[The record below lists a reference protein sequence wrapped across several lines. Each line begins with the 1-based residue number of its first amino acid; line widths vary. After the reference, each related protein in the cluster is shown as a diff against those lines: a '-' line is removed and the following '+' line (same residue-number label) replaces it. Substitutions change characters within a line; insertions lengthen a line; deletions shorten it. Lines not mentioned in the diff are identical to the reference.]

1 MPAALNDQWAVATP
15 AEVGLDAARLSE
27 LDKFLEQWP
36 KRNIHAVVVARRG
49 RLVLER
55 YFSGEDRR
63 WVSESVHFSPGD
75 LHDVRSISKS
85 VTSLLVG
92 IARGEEKFPPLQ
104 SSVIDFF
111 PEYADLRTPENSCIR
126 FQHLLTMSHGLLW
139 NESKPWDDPANDN
152 TPLPEAEAI
161 GTSN

>member
-1 MPAALNDQWAVATP
+1 MGSDYSRR
-15 AEVGLDAARLSE
+15 GLDAARLSE

-63 WVSESVHFSPGD
+63 WVSEPVHVSPGN

-92 IARGEEKFPPLQ
+92 IARGEGKFPPLQ

-111 PEYADLRTPENSCIR
+111 PEYADLRTPENSCIT
-126 FQHLLTMSHGLLW
+126 FQHLLTMSHGWLW
-139 NESKPWDDPANDN
+139 NESKPWDDPANN
-152 TPLPEAEAI
+152 ERGLLEAHGSVA
-161 GTSN
+161 TRPV